1 MNKQKLKNFI
11 CDIIDEYS
19 SSNANSR
26 WSLDGDI
33 MALLAKYKSDDQD
46 KIQETSLGKMY
57 KEYNDFK
64 CVTNTDIYKLRDA
77 VNKLIE
83 NNNLLKEYTDA
94 LNFISWFDWNNINSY
109 TLRDECEK
117 TLIKDIDK
125 KVTDSFNNINKVCH
139 SYTNATITTHYG
151 CGELN
156 VGSSLY
162 NKFYTPIVTAS
173 LNTNSLQ
180 DNFNTTTIKV
190 DENTTISINK
200 NKKPSVDEKEYV
212 KALVAAPYLYSIEDV
227 CNVAY
232 FLKEKIKIDKVTTK
246 YRG

>member
-19 SSNANSR
+19 NSNTNSR
-26 WSLDGDI
+26 WSLDRDI
-33 MALLAKYKSDDQD
+33 MTLLAKYKSDEQD
-46 KIQETSLGKMY
+46 ETQETSLGKMY

-125 KVTDSFNNINKVCH
+125 KVTNSFNTIDKVCR
-139 SYTNATITTHYG
+139 SYVHAVSVTQ

-156 VGSSLY
+156 IDSSLY

-173 LNTNSLQ
+173 LKTESLQ
-180 DNFNTTTIKV
+180 DNFDTTVIKV

-200 NKKPSVDEKEYV
+200 NKKPSIDEKEYV
-212 KALVAAPYLYSIEDV
+212 KALVAAPYLYSIVDV

-232 FLKEKIKIDKVTTK
+232 FLKEKIEVDKMTTK